1 MTLLVSLLALFSCK
15 NSPEERKAAEAF
27 PLQSLLTYEYCGEKD
42 GFQYFLLGNQWER
55 KVFKVKS
62 SEINIDSQYLFQ
74 AKSSFESKIPITPV
88 VQEKVFAEI
97 PMSGQKLYL
106 YKDNIVQRYFLSC
119 SDLHKKATDQSTYLY
134 NEITQEQAETHSQE
148 RAYYIGHF
156 KGEQLVRYEK
166 IYQGKV
172 LMDKSFNHD

>member
-1 MTLLVSLLALFSCK
+1 MTLSAPLLALFSCK
-15 NSPEERKAAEAF
+15 KMPEERKATEAF
-27 PLQSLLTYEYCGEKD
+27 ALQSLLTYEYCGEKG

-62 SEINIDSQYLFQ
+62 SDIHIDSQYLFQ
-74 AKSSFESKIPITPV
+74 AKSSFEPKIPITPV

-106 YKDNIVQRYFLSC
+106 YKDNIVQHYFLSC
-119 SDLHKKATDQSTYLY
+119 SDLHKKATDQPTYLY
-134 NEITQEQAETHSQE
+134 NEITQEEAETHNQE
-148 RAYYIGHF
+148 RAYFIGYF
-156 KGEQLVRYEK
+156 KGEQLIRYEK

-172 LMDKSFNHD
+172 LMDKTISD

>member
-1 MTLLVSLLALFSCK
+1 MTLLASLLALFSCK
-15 NSPEERKAAEAF
+15 RATEERKATEAF
-27 PLQSLLTYEYCGEKD
+27 AIQSLLTYEYCGEKD

-62 SEINIDSQYLFQ
+62 SDIHIDSQYLFQ
-74 AKSSFESKIPITPV
+74 AESSFEPKIPITPI

-119 SDLHKKATDQSTYLY
+119 SDLHKRATDQPTYLY
-134 NEITQEQAETHSQE
+134 DEITQEEAEEHSQE
-148 RAYYIGHF
+148 CAYYIGYF

-172 LMDKSFNHD
+172 LMDKTISD

>member
-1 MTLLVSLLALFSCK
+1 MTLLASLLALFSCK
-15 NSPEERKAAEAF
+15 RATEERKATEAF
-27 PLQSLLTYEYCGEKD
+27 AIQSLLTYEYCGEKD

-62 SEINIDSQYLFQ
+62 SDIHIDSQYLFQ
-74 AKSSFESKIPITPV
+74 AESSFEPKIPITPI

-119 SDLHKKATDQSTYLY
+119 SDLHKRATDQPTYLY
-134 NEITQEQAETHSQE
+134 DEITQEEAETHNQE
-148 RAYYIGHF
+148 RAYYIGYF
-156 KGEQLVRYEK
+156 KGEQLIRYEK

-172 LMDKSFNHD
+172 LMDKTISD

>member
-1 MTLLVSLLALFSCK
+1 MTLLAPLLALFSCK
-15 NSPEERKAAEAF
+15 SSPEERKATEAF
-27 PLQSLLTYEYCGEKD
+27 PLQSLFTYEYCGEKD

-74 AKSSFESKIPITPV
+74 AKSSFEPKIPITPV

-119 SDLHKKATDQSTYLY
+119 SDLHKQATDHPTYLY
-134 NEITQEQAETHSQE
+134 DEVSQQEAEAHQEE
-148 RAYYIGHF
+148 RAYYIGYYQ
-156 KGEQLVRYEK
+156 GEKLIRYQK
-166 IYQGKV
+166 IYRGEV
-172 LMDKSFNHD
+172 LMEKRF

>member
-1 MTLLVSLLALFSCK
+1 MTLLASLLALFSCK

-42 GFQYFLLGNQWER
+42 GFQYFLLGNKWER

-62 SEINIDSQYLFQ
+62 SEINIDSQYTFR
-74 AKSSFESKIPITPV
+74 AAPSFEHKIPITSV

-106 YKDNIVQRYFLSC
+106 YKENVVIRYFLNC
-119 SDLHKKATDQSTYLY
+119 SDLHKKATDQPTYLY
-134 NEITQEQAETHSQE
+134 DEIAQEEAEIHSQE
-148 RAYYIGHF
+148 RAYYIGYF

-172 LMDKSFNHD
+172 LMNKTISD

>member
-1 MTLLVSLLALFSCK
+1 MTLLASLLALFSCK
-15 NSPEERKAAEAF
+15 RATEVRKATEAF
-27 PLQSLLTYEYCGEKD
+27 AIQSLLTYEYCGEKD

-62 SEINIDSQYLFQ
+62 SDIHIDSQYLFQ
-74 AKSSFESKIPITPV
+74 AESSFEPKIPITPI

-119 SDLHKKATDQSTYLY
+119 SDLHKRATDQPTYLY
-134 NEITQEQAETHSQE
+134 DEITQEEAETHSQE
-148 RAYYIGHF
+148 RAYYIGYF

-172 LMDKSFNHD
+172 LMDKTISD

>member
-1 MTLLVSLLALFSCK
+1 MTLLASLLALFSCK
-15 NSPEERKAAEAF
+15 SSPEERKATEAF
-27 PLQSLLTYEYCGEKD
+27 AIQSLLTYEYCGEKD

-55 KVFKVKS
+55 KVFKIKS
-62 SEINIDSQYLFQ
+62 SEIHIDPQYAFR
-74 AKSSFESKIPITPV
+74 ANASFEHKIPITPV

-106 YKDNIVQRYFLSC
+106 YKENVVVRYFLNC
-119 SDLHKKATDQSTYLY
+119 SDLHKKATDQPTYLY
-134 NEITQEQAETHSQE
+134 DEITQEEAEIHSQE
-148 RAYYIGHF
+148 RAYYIGYF

-172 LMDKSFNHD
+172 LMDKTISD

>member
-1 MTLLVSLLALFSCK
+1 MTLLASLLALFSCK
-15 NSPEERKAAEAF
+15 RATEERKATEAF
-27 PLQSLLTYEYCGEKD
+27 AIQSLLTYEYCGEKD

-55 KVFKVKS
+55 KVFKIKS

-74 AKSSFESKIPITPV
+74 AKSSFEPKIPITPV

-106 YKDNIVQRYFLSC
+106 YKENVVVRYFLNC
-119 SDLHKKATDQSTYLY
+119 SDLHKKATDQPTYLY
-134 NEITQEQAETHSQE
+134 DEITQEEAETHSQE
-148 RAYYIGHF
+148 HAYYIGYF
-156 KGEQLVRYEK
+156 KGERLVRYEK

-172 LMDKSFNHD
+172 LMDKTISD